1 MEKLEQIKLY
11 LNQIFENKIEKII
24 FSNPAKNFEYK
35 KIIVELKQ
43 NSYLVSAF
51 TNTQVF
57 HKNIKTENILN
68 FILENEKNYSQF
80 NFFSEN
86 CEYAIKISKKDIVLI
101 FNII

>member
-1 MEKLEQIKLY
+1 MIYLIHKINNLRYIMEKLEQIKLY

-68 FILENEKNYSQF
+68 FILENEKT
-80 NFFSEN
+80 
-86 CEYAIKISKKDIVLI
+86 IVNLI
-101 FNII
+101 FLVRIVNMQ